1 MLDPVT
7 VKLLG
12 KLKISAK
19 KAGADIDLTKIADD
33 LIYAERILKEF
44 SNSVDHELAAI
55 AIKLLHHLGLLDL
68 NLDISGV

>member
-19 KAGADIDLTKIADD
+19 KEGVNIDVVKMSNDMFYAESTLKELSGSDDQELMLIVIKLMNKYGMLDLT
-33 LIYAERILKEF
+33 
-44 SNSVDHELAAI
+44 
-55 AIKLLHHLGLLDL
+55 LD
-68 NLDISGV
+68 VAKA